1 MSFKTLRVTILLAI
15 LGIALYSAAFDRTR
29 IAAWDA
35 PLRVVI
41 YPYNATPGS
50 STAFIAGLK
59 ASHFKEIE
67 RYFAGQ
73 AKRYNL
79 PLETPFYLELAS
91 EIDTPPPAVPAGGN
105 VLARLAWV
113 ARLRWWRWRFDD
125 QGRAPQITVIAAFH
139 SGGTNVLGHSTGLE
153 RVRVALVNLFAD
165 PRMIRDNQVIL
176 AHEILHTV
184 GARDKYDPATNLP
197 RYPEGY
203 AVPAQQ
209 PLYPQQRAEIMGG
222 RIPQSAQRA
231 RQPANLAQT
240 LIGESTAAEI
250 GWLKPTAVP

>member
-1 MSFKTLRVTILLAI
+1 MSFKTLRIAVLLAI
-15 LGIALYSAAFDRTR
+15 LGLTLYSVAFDRAG

-50 STAFIAGLK
+50 GNAFITGLK
-59 ASHFKEIE
+59 EAHFKEIE

-73 AKRYNL
+73 AKRYKL
-79 PLETPFYLELAS
+79 PVDTPFYIELAN
-91 EIDTPPPAVPAGGN
+91 EISTPPPGVPASGN
-105 VLARLAWV
+105 LLARLAWV
-113 ARLRWWRWRFDD
+113 ARLRWWHWRFDA
-125 QGRAPQITVIAAFH
+125 QGKAPQITVIAAFH
-139 SGGTNVLGHSTGLE
+139 DARTGVLGHSTGLE

-203 AVPAQQ
+203 AAPAQN
-209 PLYPQQRAEIMGG
+209 PLYPQRQAEIMGG
-222 RIPQSAQRA
+222 RIPHSATRA
-231 RQPANLAQT
+231 AQPANLAQT
-240 LIGESTAAEI
+240 LIGEATAAEI
-250 GWLKPTAVP
+250 GWLKPE